1 MPEKRLTIEK
11 ELQRTQ
17 EDLEDLEMYI
27 GEFSSFLPLAVCTIT
42 PAGVIIDTNKAF
54 GVLTNYKPEEISG
67 EFFEVIFLN
76 KKEVQRV
83 LNEVQEEESVKTKE
97 MILRSKEKKEI
108 PVNISVSARKDREGN
123 FIGYFI
129 AISDITEFKK
139 LQIGLEERVQQRT
152 KELQKR
158 VDELEKFHKLTV
170 GRELKMVEL
179 KKETKKL
186 KEELEK

>member
-1 MPEKRLTIEK
+1 MLEEKLAIEK
-11 ELQRTQ
+11 ELQGAQ

-27 GEFSSFLPLAVCTIT
+27 GEFSSFLPLPVCTIT

-67 EFFEVIFLN
+67 ELLEAIFSN
-76 KKEVQRV
+76 KKEIHKI
-83 LNEVQEEESVKTKE
+83 LKKVQEEKSVQTKE
-97 MILRSKEKKEI
+97 MRLLSKGKKEI

-129 AISDITEFKK
+129 AISDITGLKE
-139 LQIGLEERVQQRT
+139 LQTGLEEQVSQRT
-152 KELQKR
+152 KELQEKIE
-158 VDELEKFHKLTV
+158 ELEKFQKIAI

-179 KKETKKL
+179 KKEIENLKK
-186 KEELEK
+186 E